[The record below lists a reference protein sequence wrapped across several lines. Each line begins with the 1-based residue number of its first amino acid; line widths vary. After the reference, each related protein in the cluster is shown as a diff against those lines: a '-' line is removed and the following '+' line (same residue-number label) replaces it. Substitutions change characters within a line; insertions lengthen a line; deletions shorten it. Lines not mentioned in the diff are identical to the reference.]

1 MYLPWLLTSIS
12 CILFAA
18 GIGGCATQLPVSSTQ
33 GTTLVQTAQITDI
46 RDVTLGGDQSS
57 GIGSVAGAVLG
68 GLAGGKVGSGTGRTI
83 TSIGGAIAGGVA
95 GHRIES
101 AMATRTVTE
110 LTIRFENGDVRTYN
124 VEPGAAFRIGE
135 TVKITTNRGVTKI
148 TH

>member
-1 MYLPWLLTSIS
+1 
-12 CILFAA
+12 
-18 GIGGCATQLPVSSTQ
+18 
-33 GTTLVQTAQITDI
+33 VQTAQITDI